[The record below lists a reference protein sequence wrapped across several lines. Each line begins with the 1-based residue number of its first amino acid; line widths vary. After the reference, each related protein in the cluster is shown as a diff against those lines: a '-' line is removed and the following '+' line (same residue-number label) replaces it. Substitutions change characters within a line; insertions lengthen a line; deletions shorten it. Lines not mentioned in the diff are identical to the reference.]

1 MSSLA
6 FEFGFKDLI
15 DILLVA
21 VILYETYRLLR
32 KSGVANLFWG
42 VLAFIVVW
50 FLVSFVFQLELTSA
64 LFDRVISVGAIALIV
79 IFQEEIRMFFNRL
92 GGRFSSWKIF
102 RNKKGED
109 AQSNQQMSEVI
120 RACRHLS
127 STKTG
132 ALIVISKDSHLKE
145 IIDTGERLDAAIS
158 ARLIEN
164 IFFKNTPLHDGAMI
178 LEKGKIVA
186 AACILPVSK
195 MLEDAMKNCGIENNN
210 WQRIH
215 NVVDD
220 FFYQPIAPV
229 TITPKGNK
237 FRFVHV
243 SCFDEKAKNI
253 QGMLRAVRM
262 VAKHRQDFEL
272 ICVGTG
278 IDYTKDVAYAQTLD
292 FPEKLLTFTGEQTP
306 YEVAQWMQQSD
317 CFLFFSRYENAP
329 VVISECLAIGLPI
342 ISSNAGGI
350 PEMID
355 HECGILVPSE
365 DEAALANAILEMID
379 NQWGY
384 TTETIQKRGTKYTYQ
399 NIGKH
404 LSDLYQRV
412 VISAN

>member
-178 LEKGKIVA
+178 LEKGKVVA

-195 MLEDAMKNCGIENNN
+195 NPSIPKHMGLRHRAAVGLTEKTDATCIVVSEETGNISFAENGNIRKIE
-210 WQRIH
+210 
-215 NVVDD
+215 
-220 FFYQPIAPV
+220 
-229 TITPKGNK
+229 
-237 FRFVHV
+237 
-243 SCFDEKAKNI
+243 
-253 QGMLRAVRM
+253 
-262 VAKHRQDFEL
+262 
-272 ICVGTG
+272 
-278 IDYTKDVAYAQTLD
+278 
-292 FPEKLLTFTGEQTP
+292 
-306 YEVAQWMQQSD
+306 
-317 CFLFFSRYENAP
+317 
-329 VVISECLAIGLPI
+329 
-342 ISSNAGGI
+342 
-350 PEMID
+350 
-355 HECGILVPSE
+355 E
-365 DEAALANAILEMID
+365 DELFLVLH
-379 NQWGY
+379 
-384 TTETIQKRGTKYTYQ
+384 TTMPT
-399 NIGKH
+399 
-404 LSDLYQRV
+404 L
-412 VISAN
+412 

>member
-145 IIDTGERLDAAIS
+145 IIETGEHLDAAIS

-195 MLEDAMKNCGIENNN
+195 NPSIPKHMGLRHRAAVGLTEKTDATCIVVSEETGNISFAENGNIRKIE
-210 WQRIH
+210 
-215 NVVDD
+215 
-220 FFYQPIAPV
+220 
-229 TITPKGNK
+229 
-237 FRFVHV
+237 
-243 SCFDEKAKNI
+243 
-253 QGMLRAVRM
+253 
-262 VAKHRQDFEL
+262 
-272 ICVGTG
+272 
-278 IDYTKDVAYAQTLD
+278 
-292 FPEKLLTFTGEQTP
+292 
-306 YEVAQWMQQSD
+306 
-317 CFLFFSRYENAP
+317 
-329 VVISECLAIGLPI
+329 
-342 ISSNAGGI
+342 
-350 PEMID
+350 
-355 HECGILVPSE
+355 E
-365 DEAALANAILEMID
+365 DELFLVLHTTMPAL
-379 NQWGY
+379 
-384 TTETIQKRGTKYTYQ
+384 
-399 NIGKH
+399 
-404 LSDLYQRV
+404 
-412 VISAN
+412 

>member
-32 KSGVANLFWG
+32 KSGVVNLFWG
-42 VLAFIVVW
+42 VLVFIVVW

-145 IIDTGERLDAAIS
+145 IIETGERLDAAIS

-178 LEKGKIVA
+178 LEKGKVVA

-195 MLEDAMKNCGIENNN
+195 NPSIPKHMGLRHRAAVGLTEKTDATCIVVSEETGNISFAENGNIRKIE
-210 WQRIH
+210 
-215 NVVDD
+215 
-220 FFYQPIAPV
+220 
-229 TITPKGNK
+229 
-237 FRFVHV
+237 
-243 SCFDEKAKNI
+243 
-253 QGMLRAVRM
+253 
-262 VAKHRQDFEL
+262 
-272 ICVGTG
+272 
-278 IDYTKDVAYAQTLD
+278 
-292 FPEKLLTFTGEQTP
+292 
-306 YEVAQWMQQSD
+306 
-317 CFLFFSRYENAP
+317 
-329 VVISECLAIGLPI
+329 
-342 ISSNAGGI
+342 
-350 PEMID
+350 
-355 HECGILVPSE
+355 E
-365 DEAALANAILEMID
+365 DELFLVLHTTMPAL
-379 NQWGY
+379 
-384 TTETIQKRGTKYTYQ
+384 
-399 NIGKH
+399 
-404 LSDLYQRV
+404 
-412 VISAN
+412 

>member
-32 KSGVANLFWG
+32 KSGVVNLFWG

-109 AQSNQQMSEVI
+109 AQSNQQMSEVL

-195 MLEDAMKNCGIENNN
+195 NPSIPKHMGLRHRAAVGLTEKTDATCIVVSEETGNISFAENGNIRKIE
-210 WQRIH
+210 
-215 NVVDD
+215 
-220 FFYQPIAPV
+220 
-229 TITPKGNK
+229 
-237 FRFVHV
+237 
-243 SCFDEKAKNI
+243 
-253 QGMLRAVRM
+253 
-262 VAKHRQDFEL
+262 
-272 ICVGTG
+272 
-278 IDYTKDVAYAQTLD
+278 
-292 FPEKLLTFTGEQTP
+292 
-306 YEVAQWMQQSD
+306 
-317 CFLFFSRYENAP
+317 
-329 VVISECLAIGLPI
+329 
-342 ISSNAGGI
+342 
-350 PEMID
+350 
-355 HECGILVPSE
+355 E
-365 DEAALANAILEMID
+365 DELFLVLHTTMPAL
-379 NQWGY
+379 
-384 TTETIQKRGTKYTYQ
+384 
-399 NIGKH
+399 
-404 LSDLYQRV
+404 
-412 VISAN
+412 